1 MNIYRIKNNE
11 NILVISYASK
21 EKLYRIYFNDNKI
34 DEVSKNDLKN
44 NVEYILDNNKITIS
58 LNNRFSNKPFI
69 VFNEKMYSG
78 EQEVMNRHRANLSI
92 FVLWLLL
99 EIIGV
104 VWNYTKSSTI
114 SFYLLFIF
122 ITCILGILVSIYL
135 FKHVNYKIYLF
146 IPLIFLIQIIANII
160 INDALT
166 LSDLIFISIFLYS
179 LWEFLFVKKVNKF
192 VIKKS

>member
-11 NILVISYASK
+11 NTLVISYASK
-21 EKLYRIYFNDNKI
+21 EKLFRIYFNDNKI

-78 EQEVMNRHRANLSI
+78 EQEVMNRHRANLII
-92 FVLWLLL
+92 FTLWLLL

-122 ITCILGILVSIYL
+122 ITCILGILVSLYL

-160 INDALT
+160 INDVLT
-166 LSDLIFISIFLYS
+166 LLDLIFISIFLYS

>member
-11 NILVISYASK
+11 NTLVISYASK
-21 EKLYRIYFNDNKI
+21 EKLFRIYFNDNKI

-58 LNNRFSNKPFI
+58 LNNRFSNKPII

-78 EQEVMNRHRANLSI
+78 EQEVMNRHRANLII

-122 ITCILGILVSIYL
+122 ITCIFGILVSLYL

-166 LSDLIFISIFLYS
+166 LLDLIFISIFLYS

>member
-11 NILVISYASK
+11 NTLIISYASK
-21 EKLYRIYFNDNKI
+21 EKIYKIYFNDNKI

-44 NVEYILDNNKITIS
+44 NVEYILDDNKITIS
-58 LNNRFSNKPFI
+58 LNNKFSNKPFI
-69 VFNEKMYSG
+69 FFNEKIYSG
-78 EQEVMNRHRANLSI
+78 EQEALNRHRANLSI

-122 ITCILGILVSIYL
+122 ITCILGILASLYL
-135 FKHVNYKIYLF
+135 FKYVNYKIYSF

-160 INDALT
+160 INNALT

-179 LWEFLFVKKVNKF
+179 LWEFSFVKKFNKF
-192 VIKKS
+192 VINKS

>member
-11 NILVISYASK
+11 NTLVISYVSK

-34 DEVSKNDLKN
+34 GEVSKNDLKN
-44 NVEYILDNNKITIS
+44 NVEYIIDNNKINIS

-69 VFNEKMYSG
+69 IFNGKLYCG
-78 EQEVMNRHRANLSI
+78 EQEAINRHRANLSI
-92 FVLWLLL
+92 FFIWLVL

-104 VWNYTKSSTI
+104 VWNYIKTSTI
-114 SFYLLFIF
+114 SFYLLFMF
-122 ITCILGILVSIYL
+122 ITCILGVLVSLYL
-135 FKHVNYKIYLF
+135 FKKVNYKIYSY
-146 IPLIFLIQIIANII
+146 IPLIFLLQIIANII

-179 LWEFLFVKKVNKF
+179 LWEFPFVKKINKF

>member
-11 NILVISYASK
+11 NTLVISYAAK

-78 EQEVMNRHRANLSI
+78 EQEVMNRHRANLII
-92 FVLWLLL
+92 FTLWLLL

-122 ITCILGILVSIYL
+122 ITCILGILISLYL

-160 INDALT
+160 VNDALT

-179 LWEFLFVKKVNKF
+179 LWEFSFVKKINKF
-192 VIKKS
+192 VIKKL

>member
-11 NILVISYASK
+11 NTLVISYVSK

-34 DEVSKNDLKN
+34 GEVSKNDLKN
-44 NVEYILDNNKITIS
+44 NVEYIIDNNKIDIS

-69 VFNEKMYSG
+69 VFNEKIYSG
-78 EQEVMNRHRANLSI
+78 EQEAINRHRANLSI
-92 FVLWLLL
+92 FFIWLVL

-104 VWNYTKSSTI
+104 VWNYIKTSTI
-114 SFYLLFIF
+114 SFYLLFMF
-122 ITCILGILVSIYL
+122 ITCILGVLVSLYL
-135 FKHVNYKIYLF
+135 FKKVNYKIYSY
-146 IPLIFLIQIIANII
+146 IPLIFLLQIIANII

-179 LWEFLFVKKVNKF
+179 LWEFPFVKKINKF

>member
-11 NILVISYASK
+11 NTLVISYAAK
-21 EKLYRIYFNDNKI
+21 EK
-34 DEVSKNDLKN
+34 LKN

-122 ITCILGILVSIYL
+122 ITCILGILVSFYL

-160 INDALT
+160 VNDALT
-166 LSDLIFISIFLYS
+166 LSDLIFISIS
-179 LWEFLFVKKVNKF
+179 L
-192 VIKKS
+192 

>member
-11 NILVISYASK
+11 NTLVISYAAK

-122 ITCILGILVSIYL
+122 ITCILGILVSLYL

-160 INDALT
+160 VNDALT

-179 LWEFLFVKKVNKF
+179 LWEFSFVKKVNKF

>member
-11 NILVISYASK
+11 NTLVISYVSK

-34 DEVSKNDLKN
+34 GEVSKNDLKN
-44 NVEYILDNNKITIS
+44 NVEYIIDNNKINIS

-69 VFNEKMYSG
+69 IFNEKIYSG
-78 EQEVMNRHRANLSI
+78 EQEAINRHRANLSI
-92 FVLWLLL
+92 FFIWLVL

-104 VWNYTKSSTI
+104 VWNYIKTSTI
-114 SFYLLFIF
+114 SFYLLFMF
-122 ITCILGILVSIYL
+122 ITCILGVLVSLYL
-135 FKHVNYKIYLF
+135 FKKVNYKIYSF
-146 IPLIFLIQIIANII
+146 IPFIFLLQIIANII

-179 LWEFLFVKKVNKF
+179 LWEFSFVKKINKF

>member
-11 NILVISYASK
+11 NTLVISYASK
-21 EKLYRIYFNDNKI
+21 EKLFRIYFNDNKI

-44 NVEYILDNNKITIS
+44 NVEYILDNNKIIIS
-58 LNNRFSNKPFI
+58 LNNKFSNKPFI

-122 ITCILGILVSIYL
+122 ITCILGILVSLYL

-160 INDALT
+160 INDVLT
-166 LSDLIFISIFLYS
+166 LLDLIFISIFLYS

-192 VIKKS
+192 VIKKL

>member
-11 NILVISYASK
+11 NTLVISYVSK

-34 DEVSKNDLKN
+34 GEVSKNDLKN
-44 NVEYILDNNKITIS
+44 NVEYIIDNNKIDIS

-69 VFNEKMYSG
+69 IFNEKIYSG
-78 EQEVMNRHRANLSI
+78 EQEAINRHRANLSI
-92 FVLWLLL
+92 FFIWLVL

-104 VWNYTKSSTI
+104 VWNYIKTSTI
-114 SFYLLFIF
+114 SFYLLFMF
-122 ITCILGILVSIYL
+122 ITCILGVLVSLYL
-135 FKHVNYKIYLF
+135 FKKVNYKIYSF
-146 IPLIFLIQIIANII
+146 IPFIFLLQIIANII

-179 LWEFLFVKKVNKF
+179 LWEFPFVKKINKF

>member
-11 NILVISYASK
+11 NTLVISYAAK

-122 ITCILGILVSIYL
+122 ITCILGILVSFYL

-160 INDALT
+160 VNDALT

-179 LWEFLFVKKVNKF
+179 LWEFSFVKKVNKF

>member
-11 NILVISYASK
+11 NTLVISYVSK

-34 DEVSKNDLKN
+34 GEVSKNDLKN
-44 NVEYILDNNKITIS
+44 NVEYIIDNNKINIS

-69 VFNEKMYSG
+69 IFNEKIYSG
-78 EQEVMNRHRANLSI
+78 EQEAINRHRANLSI
-92 FVLWLLL
+92 FFIWLVL

-104 VWNYTKSSTI
+104 VWNYIKTSTI
-114 SFYLLFIF
+114 SFYLLFMF
-122 ITCILGILVSIYL
+122 ITCILGVLVSLYL
-135 FKHVNYKIYLF
+135 FKKVNYKIYSY
-146 IPLIFLIQIIANII
+146 IPLIFLLQIIANII

-179 LWEFLFVKKVNKF
+179 LWEFPFVKKINKF

>member
-11 NILVISYASK
+11 NTLVISYAAK

-122 ITCILGILVSIYL
+122 ITCILGILVSLYL
-135 FKHVNYKIYLF
+135 FKHVNYKIYSF

-160 INDALT
+160 VNDALT

-179 LWEFLFVKKVNKF
+179 LWEFSFVKKINKF
-192 VIKKS
+192 VIKKL

>member
-11 NILVISYASK
+11 NTLVISYVSK

-34 DEVSKNDLKN
+34 GEVSKNDLKN
-44 NVEYILDNNKITIS
+44 NVEYIIDNNKINIS

-69 VFNEKMYSG
+69 IFNEKIYSG
-78 EQEVMNRHRANLSI
+78 EQEAINRHRANLSI
-92 FVLWLLL
+92 FFIWLVL

-104 VWNYTKSSTI
+104 VWNYIKTSTI
-114 SFYLLFIF
+114 SFYLLFMF
-122 ITCILGILVSIYL
+122 ITCILGVLVSLYL
-135 FKHVNYKIYLF
+135 FKKVNYKIYSF
-146 IPLIFLIQIIANII
+146 IPFIFLLQIIANII

-179 LWEFLFVKKVNKF
+179 LWEFLFVKKINKF
-192 VIKKS
+192 VIKQS

>member
-11 NILVISYASK
+11 NTLVISYASK
-21 EKLYRIYFNDNKI
+21 EKLFRIYFNDNKI

-58 LNNRFSNKPFI
+58 LNNRFANKPFI

-122 ITCILGILVSIYL
+122 ITCILGILVSLYL

-160 INDALT
+160 INDVLT
-166 LSDLIFISIFLYS
+166 LLDLIFISIFLYS

-192 VIKKS
+192 VIKKL

>member
-11 NILVISYASK
+11 NTLVISYAAK

-92 FVLWLLL
+92 FTLWLLL

-104 VWNYTKSSTI
+104 VWNYTKSSNI

-122 ITCILGILVSIYL
+122 ITCILGILVSLYL
-135 FKHVNYKIYLF
+135 FKHVNYKIYSF

-160 INDALT
+160 VNDALT

-179 LWEFLFVKKVNKF
+179 LWEFSFVKKVNKF

>member
-11 NILVISYASK
+11 NTLVISYVSK

-34 DEVSKNDLKN
+34 GEVSKNDLKN
-44 NVEYILDNNKITIS
+44 NVEYIIDNNKINIS

-69 VFNEKMYSG
+69 IFNEKLYSG
-78 EQEVMNRHRANLSI
+78 EQEAINRHRANLSI
-92 FVLWLLL
+92 FLIWLVL

-104 VWNYTKSSTI
+104 VWNYVKTSTI
-114 SFYLLFIF
+114 SFYLLFMF
-122 ITCILGILVSIYL
+122 ITCILGVLVSLYL
-135 FKHVNYKIYLF
+135 FKKVNYKIYSF
-146 IPLIFLIQIIANII
+146 IPFIFLLQIISNII

-179 LWEFLFVKKVNKF
+179 LWEFSFVKKINKF
-192 VIKKS
+192 VIKQS

>member
-11 NILVISYASK
+11 NTLVISYVSK

-34 DEVSKNDLKN
+34 GEVSKNDLKN
-44 NVEYILDNNKITIS
+44 NVEYIIDNNKINIS

-69 VFNEKMYSG
+69 IFNEKIYSG
-78 EQEVMNRHRANLSI
+78 EQEAINRHRANLSI
-92 FVLWLLL
+92 FFIWLVL

-104 VWNYTKSSTI
+104 VWNYIKTSTI
-114 SFYLLFIF
+114 SFYLLFMF
-122 ITCILGILVSIYL
+122 ITCILGVLVSLYL
-135 FKHVNYKIYLF
+135 FKKVNYKIYSF
-146 IPLIFLIQIIANII
+146 IPFIFLLQIIANII

-179 LWEFLFVKKVNKF
+179 LWEFPFVKKINKF
-192 VIKKS
+192 VIKQS

>member
-11 NILVISYASK
+11 NTLVISYASK
-21 EKLYRIYFNDNKI
+21 EKLFRIYFNDNKI

-78 EQEVMNRHRANLSI
+78 EQEVMNRHRANLII
-92 FVLWLLL
+92 FTLWLLL

-122 ITCILGILVSIYL
+122 ITCILGILISLYL

-160 INDALT
+160 INDVLT
-166 LSDLIFISIFLYS
+166 LLDLIFISIFLYS

>member
-11 NILVISYASK
+11 NTLVISYVSK

-34 DEVSKNDLKN
+34 GEVSKNDLKN
-44 NVEYILDNNKITIS
+44 NVEYIIDNNKINIS

-69 VFNEKMYSG
+69 IFNEKIYSG
-78 EQEVMNRHRANLSI
+78 EQEAINRHRANLSI
-92 FVLWLLL
+92 FFIWLVL

-104 VWNYTKSSTI
+104 VWNYIKTSTI
-114 SFYLLFIF
+114 SFYLLFMF
-122 ITCILGILVSIYL
+122 ITCILGVLVSLYL
-135 FKHVNYKIYLF
+135 FKKVNYKIYSF
-146 IPLIFLIQIIANII
+146 IPFIFLLQIISNII

-179 LWEFLFVKKVNKF
+179 LWEFPFVKKINKF
-192 VIKKS
+192 VIKQS

>member
-11 NILVISYASK
+11 NTLVISYVSK

-34 DEVSKNDLKN
+34 GEVSKNDLKN
-44 NVEYILDNNKITIS
+44 NVEYIIDNNKINIS

-69 VFNEKMYSG
+69 IFNEKIYSG
-78 EQEVMNRHRANLSI
+78 EQEAINRHRANLSI
-92 FVLWLLL
+92 FFIWLVL

-104 VWNYTKSSTI
+104 VWNYIKTSTI
-114 SFYLLFIF
+114 SFYLLFMF
-122 ITCILGILVSIYL
+122 ITCILGVLVSLYL
-135 FKHVNYKIYLF
+135 FKKVNYKIYSF
-146 IPLIFLIQIIANII
+146 IPFIFLLQIIANII

-179 LWEFLFVKKVNKF
+179 LWEFSFVKKINKF
-192 VIKKS
+192 VIKQS

>member
-78 EQEVMNRHRANLSI
+78 EQEVMNRHRANLII
-92 FVLWLLL
+92 FTLWLLL

-122 ITCILGILVSIYL
+122 ITCILGILVSLYL

-160 INDALT
+160 INDVLT
-166 LSDLIFISIFLYS
+166 LLDLIFISIFLYS

>member
-11 NILVISYASK
+11 NTLVISYVSK

-34 DEVSKNDLKN
+34 GEVSKNDLKN
-44 NVEYILDNNKITIS
+44 NVEYIIDNNKIDIS

-69 VFNEKMYSG
+69 IFNEKIYSG
-78 EQEVMNRHRANLSI
+78 EQEAINRHRANLSI
-92 FVLWLLL
+92 FFIWLVL

-104 VWNYTKSSTI
+104 VWNYIKTSTI
-114 SFYLLFIF
+114 SFYLLFMF
-122 ITCILGILVSIYL
+122 ITCILGVLVSLYL
-135 FKHVNYKIYLF
+135 FKKVNYKIYSF
-146 IPLIFLIQIIANII
+146 IPFIFLLQIISNII

-179 LWEFLFVKKVNKF
+179 LWEFPFVKKINKF

>member
-11 NILVISYASK
+11 NTLVISYAAK
-21 EKLYRIYFNDNKI
+21 DKLYRIYFNDNKI

-78 EQEVMNRHRANLSI
+78 EQEVMNRHRANLII
-92 FVLWLLL
+92 FTLWLLL

-122 ITCILGILVSIYL
+122 ITCILGILISLYL

-160 INDALT
+160 VNDALT

-179 LWEFLFVKKVNKF
+179 LWEFSFVKKINKF
-192 VIKKS
+192 VIKKL

>member
-11 NILVISYASK
+11 NTLVISYAAK

-122 ITCILGILVSIYL
+122 ITCILGILVSFYL

-160 INDALT
+160 VNDALT

-179 LWEFLFVKKVNKF
+179 LWEFSFVKKINKF

>member
-11 NILVISYASK
+11 NTLVISYAAK

-92 FVLWLLL
+92 FTLWLLL

-104 VWNYTKSSTI
+104 VWNYTKSSNI

-122 ITCILGILVSIYL
+122 ITCILGILVSLYL
-135 FKHVNYKIYLF
+135 FKHVNYKIYSF

-160 INDALT
+160 VNEALT

-179 LWEFLFVKKVNKF
+179 LWEFSFVKKVNKF

>member
-11 NILVISYASK
+11 NTLVISYASK
-21 EKLYRIYFNDNKI
+21 EKLFRIYFNDNKI

-58 LNNRFSNKPFI
+58 LNNRFANKPFI

-122 ITCILGILVSIYL
+122 ITCILGILISLYL

-160 INDALT
+160 INDVLT
-166 LSDLIFISIFLYS
+166 LLDLIFISIFLYS

>member
-11 NILVISYASK
+11 NTLVISYVSK

-34 DEVSKNDLKN
+34 GEVSKNDLKN
-44 NVEYILDNNKITIS
+44 NVEYIIDNNKIDIS

-69 VFNEKMYSG
+69 IFNEKIYSG
-78 EQEVMNRHRANLSI
+78 EQEAINRHRANLSI
-92 FVLWLLL
+92 FFIWLVL

-104 VWNYTKSSTI
+104 VWNYIKTSTI
-114 SFYLLFIF
+114 SFYLLFMF
-122 ITCILGILVSIYL
+122 ITCILGVLVSLYL
-135 FKHVNYKIYLF
+135 FKKVNYKIYSF
-146 IPLIFLIQIIANII
+146 IPFIFLLQIIANII

-179 LWEFLFVKKVNKF
+179 LWEFSFVKKIKKC
-192 VIKKS
+192 VIKQS

>member
-11 NILVISYASK
+11 NTLVISYVSK

-34 DEVSKNDLKN
+34 GEVSKNDLKN
-44 NVEYILDNNKITIS
+44 NVEYIIDNNKIDIS

-69 VFNEKMYSG
+69 IFNGKLYCG
-78 EQEVMNRHRANLSI
+78 EQEAINRHRANLSI
-92 FVLWLLL
+92 FFIWLVL

-104 VWNYTKSSTI
+104 VWNYIKTSTI
-114 SFYLLFIF
+114 SFYLLFMF
-122 ITCILGILVSIYL
+122 ITCILGVLVSLYL
-135 FKHVNYKIYLF
+135 FKKVNYKIYSF
-146 IPLIFLIQIIANII
+146 IPFIFLLQIIANII

-179 LWEFLFVKKVNKF
+179 LWEFSFVKKINKF
-192 VIKKS
+192 VIKQS

>member
-11 NILVISYASK
+11 NTLVISYVSK

-34 DEVSKNDLKN
+34 GEVSKNDLKN
-44 NVEYILDNNKITIS
+44 NVEYIIDNNKIDIS

-69 VFNEKMYSG
+69 IFNEKIYSG
-78 EQEVMNRHRANLSI
+78 EQEAINRHRANLSI
-92 FVLWLLL
+92 FFIWLVL

-104 VWNYTKSSTI
+104 VWNYIKTSTI
-114 SFYLLFIF
+114 SFYLLFMF
-122 ITCILGILVSIYL
+122 ITCILGVLVSLYL
-135 FKHVNYKIYLF
+135 FKKVNYKIYSY
-146 IPLIFLIQIIANII
+146 IPLIFLLQIIANII

-179 LWEFLFVKKVNKF
+179 LWEFPFVKKINKF

>member
-11 NILVISYASK
+11 NTLVISYVSK

-34 DEVSKNDLKN
+34 GEVSKNDLKN
-44 NVEYILDNNKITIS
+44 NVEFIIDNNKINIS

-69 VFNEKMYSG
+69 IFNEKIYSG
-78 EQEVMNRHRANLSI
+78 EQEAINRHRANLSI
-92 FVLWLLL
+92 FFIWLVL

-104 VWNYTKSSTI
+104 VWNYIKTSTI
-114 SFYLLFIF
+114 SFYLLFMF
-122 ITCILGILVSIYL
+122 ITCILGVLVSLYL
-135 FKHVNYKIYLF
+135 FKKVNYKIYSF
-146 IPLIFLIQIIANII
+146 IPFIFLLQIIANII

-179 LWEFLFVKKVNKF
+179 LWEFPFVKKINKF
-192 VIKKS
+192 VIKQS

>member
-11 NILVISYASK
+11 NTLVISYVSK

-34 DEVSKNDLKN
+34 GEVSKNDLKN
-44 NVEYILDNNKITIS
+44 NVEYIIDNNKINIS

-69 VFNEKMYSG
+69 IFNEKIYSC
-78 EQEVMNRHRANLSI
+78 EQEAINRHRANLSI
-92 FVLWLLL
+92 FFIWLVL

-104 VWNYTKSSTI
+104 VWNYIKTSTI
-114 SFYLLFIF
+114 SLYLLFMF
-122 ITCILGILVSIYL
+122 ITCILGVLVSLYL
-135 FKHVNYKIYLF
+135 FKKVNYKIYSF
-146 IPLIFLIQIIANII
+146 IPFIFLLQIIANII

-179 LWEFLFVKKVNKF
+179 LWEFSFVKKINKF
-192 VIKKS
+192 VIKQS

>member
-11 NILVISYASK
+11 NTLVISYVSK

-34 DEVSKNDLKN
+34 GEVSKNDLKN
-44 NVEYILDNNKITIS
+44 NVEFIIDNNKINIS

-69 VFNEKMYSG
+69 IFNEKIYSG
-78 EQEVMNRHRANLSI
+78 EQEAINRHRANLSI
-92 FVLWLLL
+92 FFIWLVL

-104 VWNYTKSSTI
+104 VWNYIKTSTI
-114 SFYLLFIF
+114 SFYLLFMF
-122 ITCILGILVSIYL
+122 ITCILGVLVSLYL
-135 FKHVNYKIYLF
+135 FKKVNYKIYSY
-146 IPLIFLIQIIANII
+146 IPLIFLLQIIANII

-179 LWEFLFVKKVNKF
+179 LWEFSFVKKINKF
-192 VIKKS
+192 VIKQS

>member
-44 NVEYILDNNKITIS
+44 NVEYILDNNKIIIS
-58 LNNRFSNKPFI
+58 LNNKFSNKPFI

-78 EQEVMNRHRANLSI
+78 EQEVMNRHRANLII
-92 FVLWLLL
+92 FTLWLLL

-122 ITCILGILVSIYL
+122 ITCILGILISLYL

-160 INDALT
+160 INDVLT
-166 LSDLIFISIFLYS
+166 LLDLIFISIFLYS

>member
-11 NILVISYASK
+11 NTLLISYAAK

-34 DEVSKNDLKN
+34 DEVYKNDLKN

-78 EQEVMNRHRANLSI
+78 EQEAMNRHRANLSI
-92 FVLWLLL
+92 FALWLLL
-99 EIIGV
+99 EIIGA
-104 VWNYTKSSTI
+104 VWNYTKSSAI

-122 ITCILGILVSIYL
+122 ITCILGILVSLYL
-135 FKHVNYKIYLF
+135 FKHVNYKIYSF

-160 INDALT
+160 VNEALT

-179 LWEFLFVKKVNKF
+179 LWEFSFVKKVNKF

>member
-1 MNIYRIKNNE
+1 MNIYRIKNND
-11 NILVISYASK
+11 NTLVISYASK
-21 EKLYRIYFNDNKI
+21 EKIYRIYFNDNKI

-44 NVEYILDNNKITIS
+44 NVEYILDDNKITIS
-58 LNNRFSNKPFI
+58 LNNKFSNKPFI
-69 VFNEKMYSG
+69 VFNEKIYSG
-78 EQEVMNRHRANLSI
+78 EQEALNRHRANLSI

-122 ITCILGILVSIYL
+122 ITCILGVLASLYL
-135 FKHVNYKIYLF
+135 FKHVNYKIYSF
-146 IPLIFLIQIIANII
+146 IPLIFLVQIIANII
-160 INDALT
+160 INNALT

-179 LWEFLFVKKVNKF
+179 LWEFSFVKKFNKF
-192 VIKKS
+192 VINKS